1 MDIKNGFVNEV
12 ALWKN
17 DNRQSERHPHLKGQA
32 TINGVQ
38 YWASA
43 WKSDGTNPKAPI
55 VKIKLNAKDAV
66 HNAGMQGVRKAL
78 ETKSKPAVA
87 KPAEEAPSIIDF
99 EDDIPF

>member
-1 MDIKNGFVNEV
+1 MDIKNDNEV

-17 DNRQSERHPHLKGQA
+17 DNRESERHPHFKGQA
-32 TINGVQ
+32 TINGVG

-66 HNAGMQGVRKAL
+66 HNAGMKEVRKTL
-78 ETKSKPAVA
+78 DTTDNDP
-87 KPAEEAPSIIDF
+87 F
-99 EDDIPF
+99 DDIPF